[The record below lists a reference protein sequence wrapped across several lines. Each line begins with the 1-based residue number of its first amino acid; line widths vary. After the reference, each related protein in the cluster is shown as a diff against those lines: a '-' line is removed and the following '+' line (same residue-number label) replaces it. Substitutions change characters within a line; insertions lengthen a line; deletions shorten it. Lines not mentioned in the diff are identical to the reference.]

1 MNDMIRSWKEES
13 RVRKLQYG
21 CVLLALLVEL
31 IFFSPPALENGA
43 AWLLVNYFL
52 VVPCGLFLLLTL
64 LRGINRKG
72 RASLVLGLVMLVW
85 AVVAEGIRLI
95 SGMGLIEPGVIAFYY
110 ALALPM
116 AFALDDSRRQ
126 WGITALAVVFVLEGI
141 RLCLQTA
148 GLALGIL
155 PEIYAKFICWDGARL
170 LQMFHPTTCAMLL
183 MLGMGCSLA
192 LCLRTKKIW
201 LRVLLIALAAAQF
214 GVQTLTNGR
223 NAVGFTCLM
232 LGGMLFCLI
241 RGTGWKRAPLAL
253 AAAVALAGL
262 LFVTSQKLFKVHEQ
276 HMIQAAIRSAQTAE
290 AAWDEQEETQEQQ
303 TDAWEEEQ
311 LQPPPIGEDGKLAT
325 ENVQKSLRQDLFSFN
340 GRTDIWKEAVR
351 GVGRHPSILLYGTDS
366 VARVLAEDGKTSA
379 EHTHN
384 SYLETLC
391 TLGLPGLLL
400 GLAITLL
407 ALRAGVILLWKN
419 EDLWQSSVAIMTLC
433 VLGCSLL
440 EPYLFAAKSYH
451 HYLCVFFLT
460 GVGYLH
466 QWCAEMKSCA

>member
-13 RVRKLQYG
+13 RTRKLQYG

-31 IFFSPPALENGA
+31 IFFSPPAQDSGA

-72 RASLVLGLVMLVW
+72 RASLVLGLVMLAW

-95 SGMGLIEPGVIAFYY
+95 SGIGLIEPGVIAFYY

-126 WGITALAVVFVLEGI
+126 WGITALAVVFVLEGV

-155 PEIYAKFICWDGARL
+155 PETYAKFICWDGARL

-192 LCLRTKKIW
+192 LSLRTKKIW

-262 LFVTSQKLFKVHEQ
+262 LFMTSQKLFKVHEQ
-276 HMIQAAIRSAQTAE
+276 HMIETAVRAAQASQAE
-290 AAWDEQEETQEQQ
+290 SNDQAGEALPTPTEQPGR
-303 TDAWEEEQ
+303 
-311 LQPPPIGEDGKLAT
+311 QPPQIN
-325 ENVQKSLRQDLFSFN
+325 ENGYLMIENPQQSLRQDLFSFN

-366 VARVLAEDGKTSA
+366 VAQVLAEDGKTSA

-384 SYLETLC
+384 SYLETLY

-466 QWCAEMKSCA
+466 QWCAEMK

>member
-1 MNDMIRSWKEES
+1 MNEMIRFWKEEA
-13 RVRKLQYG
+13 RTRKLQYG

-31 IFFSPPALENGA
+31 IFFSPLAQENGA

-52 VVPCGLFLLLTL
+52 VLPCGLFLLLTL
-64 LRGINRKG
+64 LRGVNRKG

-141 RLCLQTA
+141 RLCLQAA

-170 LQMFHPTTCAMLL
+170 LQMFHPTNCAMLL

-201 LRVLLIALAAAQF
+201 LRALLIALAAAQF
-214 GVQTLTNGR
+214 GVQSLTNGR

-241 RGTGWKRAPLAL
+241 RGRGWRRAPVAL

-262 LFVTSQKLFKVHEQ
+262 LLLSSQKLFAVHEQ
-276 HMIQAAIRSAQTAE
+276 HVIQAAVQSAQASQASASDRIEE
-290 AAWDEQEETQEQQ
+290 ALPAPPEQPGEQPSQ
-303 TDAWEEEQ
+303 TDEKDY
-311 LQPPPIGEDGKLAT
+311 LMT
-325 ENVQKSLRQDLFSFN
+325 ENPQKSLRQDLISFN
-340 GRTDIWKEAVR
+340 GRTNIWKEAVR
-351 GVGRHPSILLYGTDS
+351 GLERHPSILLYGTDS
-366 VARVLAEDGKTSA
+366 VAQVLAEEGKTNA

-384 SYLETLC
+384 SYLETLY
-391 TLGLPGLLL
+391 TLGLPGLVL

-419 EDLWQSSVAIMTLC
+419 EDLWQSSVAMITLC
-433 VLGCSLL
+433 VLGSGLL

-466 QWCAEMKSCA
+466 QWCADKK